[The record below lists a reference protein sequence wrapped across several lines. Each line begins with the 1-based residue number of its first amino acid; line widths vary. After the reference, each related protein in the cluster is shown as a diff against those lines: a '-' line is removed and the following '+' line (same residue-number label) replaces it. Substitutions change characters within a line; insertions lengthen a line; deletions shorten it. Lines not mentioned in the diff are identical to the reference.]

1 MMPFAY
7 IKDRTIAESIYGKE
21 AASKYKVVDEKKPL
35 WYVVPT
41 RFGNS
46 LKDLKNLSMNFNAS
60 SHTRA
65 IINDGDPRDE
75 TIRGLRD
82 VNSNP
87 PPRAIINDGDP
98 RDETIRGLRDVNSNP
113 PLRAIINDGDPRDET
128 IRGLRDVNSN
138 SKDLIELQR
147 EQIAILK
154 QQLLQAR
161 QAPQQQ
167 VGVQNMLVASPP
179 GGGESAHIFQ
189 TATSPSNLPVDQ
201 NDHSGQNENRIYL
214 REGNRRKPVV
224 QTLGTYCTIKR
235 LVEAW
240 NVHNHDLVDNAKQAD
255 LEGCGCK
262 NAKRMFTKKSKES
275 IEESM
280 IECSKL
286 RRQ

>member
-1 MMPFAY
+1 MLGCG
-7 IKDRTIAESIYGKE
+7 RG
-21 AASKYKVVDEKKPL
+21 
-35 WYVVPT
+35 
-41 RFGNS
+41 
-46 LKDLKNLSMNFNAS
+46 
-60 SHTRA
+60 
-65 IINDGDPRDE
+65 DGGE
-75 TIRGLRD
+75 
-82 VNSNP
+82 
-87 PPRAIINDGDP
+87 
-98 RDETIRGLRDVNSNP
+98 VNSNP

>member
-98 RDETIRGLRDVNSNP
+98 RDETIRGLRDVNSN
-113 PLRAIINDGDPRDET
+113 
-128 IRGLRDVNSN
+128 

-189 TATSPSNLPVDQ
+189 TATSPSNLPADQ

>member
-1 MMPFAY
+1 LFLIKKNIRDWYISCHHFDRQVFDASSAMMPFAY

-60 SHTRA
+60 SHT
-65 IINDGDPRDE
+65 
-75 TIRGLRD
+75 
-82 VNSNP
+82 
-87 PPRAIINDGDP
+87 
-98 RDETIRGLRDVNSNP
+98 
-113 PLRAIINDGDPRDET
+113 RAIINDGDPRDET

>member
-1 MMPFAY
+1 MIRIAPQCANKNFLDLLPPNLVLNQKNIRDWYISCHHFDRQVFDASSAMMPFAY

-60 SHTRA
+60 SHT
-65 IINDGDPRDE
+65 
-75 TIRGLRD
+75 
-82 VNSNP
+82 
-87 PPRAIINDGDP
+87 
-98 RDETIRGLRDVNSNP
+98 
-113 PLRAIINDGDPRDET
+113 RAIINDGDPRDET